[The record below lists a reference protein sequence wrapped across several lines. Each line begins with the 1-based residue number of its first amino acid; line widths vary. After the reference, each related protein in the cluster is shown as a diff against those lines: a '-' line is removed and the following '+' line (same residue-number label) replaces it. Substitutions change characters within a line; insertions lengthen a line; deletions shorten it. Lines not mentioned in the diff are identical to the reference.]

1 MNFALLTDNLIVNI
15 VLYIFY
21 SSVLIQ
27 LIYYWGIFSR
37 LAFYKN
43 KNQARQ
49 PQPVSVVIC
58 AKNEYYN
65 LKENLPLILQQN
77 YHDFEVVVVND
88 ESDDE
93 TYFLLKLLQEEYK
106 NLKIV
111 NFTDNV
117 NFFKGKKFPL
127 SIGIKCAKNDLILLT
142 DADCKPESNEWISR
156 MQENFHSGTEIVLG
170 YGKLKSEGSLLNKL
184 IRFDTLH
191 IAIQYLSM
199 ALAGSPYMGVGRN
212 LAYRKT
218 LFYRQNGFISHYKLK
233 SGDDDLFVNAAAT
246 SKNTKIM
253 ISHQSHTVSEAK
265 KTFTNWIIQKRRHL
279 TSGKRYKSSTKLN
292 LGIYSFSQL
301 VFFATFAVL
310 VSVDYTFLIVYPL
323 FVLRL
328 SSQLIIFK
336 RAMIKL
342 NEKNLFIGIP
352 FFEIF
357 FIIFNPLIVIY
368 NTVSKP
374 DKWK

>member
-1 MNFALLTDNLIVNI
+1 
-15 VLYIFY
+15 
-21 SSVLIQ
+21 
-27 LIYYWGIFSR
+27 
-37 LAFYKN
+37 
-43 KNQARQ
+43 
-49 PQPVSVVIC
+49 
-58 AKNEYYN
+58 
-65 LKENLPLILQQN
+65 
-77 YHDFEVVVVND
+77 
-88 ESDDE
+88 
-93 TYFLLKLLQEEYK
+93 
-106 NLKIV
+106 
-111 NFTDNV
+111 
-117 NFFKGKKFPL
+117 
-127 SIGIKCAKNDLILLT
+127 
-142 DADCKPESNEWISR
+142 
-156 MQENFHSGTEIVLG
+156 
-170 YGKLKSEGSLLNKL
+170 
-184 IRFDTLH
+184 
-191 IAIQYLSM
+191 
-199 ALAGSPYMGVGRN
+199 
-212 LAYRKT
+212 